1 MDGTLINSSTII
13 SDTINYVRTNI
24 GLSQMDQ
31 KTLLE
36 NINNPHINPAEFFY
50 ETSSFTPRQ

>member
-50 ETSSFTPRQ
+50 ETYS

>member
-36 NINNPHINPAEFFY
+36 NINNPHINPAEFF
-50 ETSSFTPRQ
+50 